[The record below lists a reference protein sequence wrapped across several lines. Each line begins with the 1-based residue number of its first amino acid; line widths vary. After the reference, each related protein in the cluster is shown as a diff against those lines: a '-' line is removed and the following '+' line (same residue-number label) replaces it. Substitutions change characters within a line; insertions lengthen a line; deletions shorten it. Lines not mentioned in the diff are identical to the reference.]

1 LTLVTPAAGNISND
15 PILTAQGDRE
25 LTEEQF
31 LQRVTVKITS
41 ETNRGSG
48 TIIAK
53 KGDNYLILTNAH
65 VTRSAKTLQVQT
77 YDGHS
82 RAARIVPN
90 SLSENQ
96 DLALLE
102 FSDTRNYAIATI
114 AKFTINQNRIGLEVV
129 AAGYVAETGQYR
141 TTKGTLEQ
149 VS

>member
-1 LTLVTPAAGNISND
+1 MIKPSIALILLFSLLPQPGLTLVTPAAGNISNH

-31 LQRVTVKITS
+31 LQQ
-41 ETNRGSG
+41 
-48 TIIAK
+48 
-53 KGDNYLILTNAH
+53 GDNYLILTNAH
-65 VTRSAKTLQVQT
+65 VTRNTKTLQVQT

-102 FSDTRNYAIATI
+102 FSDTREYSIATI
-114 AKFTINQNRIGLEVV
+114 AEFTINQNRIGLEVV